1 MADPSISDL
10 LVREA
15 TRTLHSLFPCSC
27 FFVVVV

>member
-15 TRTLHSLFPCSC
+15 TRTLHS
-27 FFVVVV
+27 FFVFVIIVVVVV